1 MTGGPGTRRGTP
13 WEAALPL
20 VGALLALL
28 FAAFGVLHL
37 VLLEGPTRLALAGL
51 AGVLAAGT
59 LAGSALAWWRGVT
72 EDAVRP
78 LAATYVVL
86 LAGHCVT
93 VMVATDDLAWSV
105 GVLLAVVAAGALLS
119 RVRWLVGTLYVVWGV
134 WLAGIMAV
142 GPDPQWPVYAV
153 TMLAGTGLATG
164 VLIGARRLLDT
175 LATTRELAE
184 VVAVRDPLTGLATG
198 VLVGG
203 RRLVDTLATTRE
215 LAEVVAVR
223 DPLTGLANRRGLQ
236 MLASPIVESARRQ
249 GDAVH
254 AVFLNV
260 DGLVAP
266 DGTHDYPAGDE
277 VVLSVGEALTS
288 VTRATDVVS
297 RWDTHTFVIV
307 GPGPGISP
315 VELER
320 RVRDRLVI
328 VAAFDAGWRPRVSAG
343 GSMLAPWDAGT
354 LDSLLDHADQELD
367 VRRALRRP

>member
-1 MTGGPGTRRGTP
+1 MTGGPGTRGGTP

-134 WLAGIMAV
+134 WLAGMMAI
-142 GPDPQWPVYAV
+142 GPDPRWPVYAV
-153 TMLAGTGLATG
+153 TMLAG
-164 VLIGARRLLDT
+164 
-175 LATTRELAE
+175 
-184 VVAVRDPLTGLATG
+184 TGLATG